1 MVYFKTKPYF
11 QNLTFE
17 WHHIALTYN
26 SHPGSNR
33 RCIYL
38 DGANLGCDNG
48 ENLELTNEFF
58 EIGGASSTREYE
70 YMGYM
75 MEVKVWDRA
84 ITQEQ
89 I

>member
-1 MVYFKTKPYF
+1 M
-11 QNLTFE
+11 
-17 WHHIALTYN
+17 
-26 SHPGSNR
+26 
-33 RCIYL
+33 

-48 ENLELTNEFF
+48 ENNELTNEFF
-58 EIGGASSTREYE
+58 EIGGVSSTRVYE